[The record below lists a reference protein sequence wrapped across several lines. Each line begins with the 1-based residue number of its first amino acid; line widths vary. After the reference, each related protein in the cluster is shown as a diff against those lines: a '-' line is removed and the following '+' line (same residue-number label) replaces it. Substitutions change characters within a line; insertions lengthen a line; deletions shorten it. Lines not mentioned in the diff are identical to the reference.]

1 MSVVKRFA
9 SEIFNTLPDRVNMF
23 GRYMTGFGGEGLKL
37 DKSTQRALVAGTEK
51 PPLATVD
58 VPEIDIEKHISQ
70 IKGVKSED
78 ERLNILM
85 NPPLTGK
92 STQRTVEAYGP
103 GIPASGPVSNP
114 YSKGSSQRATQTL
127 GRYNA
132 EVTPETVRVTDTYD
146 MVNEFEDPDLVSGK
160 FQPGKALKNLIA
172 TFDHNQKFDP
182 KTNTLTNLKEKYG
195 DDSQGYNT
203 QKTSQDASPTHS
215 KATQL
220 ARSLMYL
227 LPVKPK
233 GYDVDYTIQR

>member
-1 MSVVKRFA
+1 M
-9 SEIFNTLPDRVNMF
+9 
-23 GRYMTGFGGEGLKL
+23 
-37 DKSTQRALVAGTEK
+37 
-51 PPLATVD
+51 
-58 VPEIDIEKHISQ
+58 EKHVSQ
-70 IKGVKSED
+70 INAAKSVD
-78 ERLNILM
+78 ERLNIIM

-92 STQRTVEAYGP
+92 TTQRTVKAYGP
-103 GIPASGPVSNP
+103 GIPASGPVSDP
-114 YSKGSSQRATQTL
+114 YNTSSSQRATQTL

-132 EVTPETVRVTDTYD
+132 KVTPETVRVTDTYD

-172 TFDHNQKFDP
+172 TFDHSQTFDP

-203 QKTSQDASPTHS
+203 QKTVQDASPTHS
-215 KATQL
+215 KAAQL

-233 GYDVDYTIQR
+233 AYDVDYTIQR